1 MAQYDFFDP
10 SGRGTGIKGGIEA
23 SNKLFDG
30 IEQRKINAMKMMGVE
45 DAQRR
50 NAMTE
55 DVKTAE
61 VLLKNKD
68 TKGAMEFLSDR
79 AQASSQSGGNPRE
92 TMEVYNTIRDGNV
105 PEALD
110 MLANY
115 RSVFDDGYTD
125 ERQSSQAKTNYVNKV
140 SPPQTDQET
149 GQQYVIIT
157 DPNTETTRRVD
168 VAGGKA
174 LTQDAKDT
182 KLVRRSLLDDAR
194 KVSRE
199 SFEGLKTVRSG
210 LGAYQDALTAIEN
223 NASSGKLQSFFPS
236 FTEATI
242 NLENAGAR
250 LGLNVIQATTFGAL
264 SEGELKLAMD
274 TAMPPL
280 EPVALKKWII
290 AKRDAQKK
298 LGRELRKMSIELGKG
313 KTTIAEYLENTGY
326 AEQDLATDDELMNKY
341 GVN

>member
-1 MAQYDFFDP
+1 MPSLNIASAIE
-10 SGRGTGIKGGIEA
+10 SGRA
-23 SNKLFDG
+23 SKEERKL
-30 IEQRKINAMKMMGVE
+30 NALKMMGIE
-45 DAQRR
+45 DGQRR

-61 VLLKNKD
+61 LLLRNKD
-68 TKGAMEFLSDR
+68 SQGAMEFLSDR
-79 AQASSQSGGNPRE
+79 AQASSESGGDPRQ
-92 TMEVYNTIRDGNV
+92 TMEVYNSIRSGNV

-115 RSVFDDGYTD
+115 RSIFDDGYTD
-125 ERQSSQAKTNYVNKV
+125 KRASSQEKTNYVNKV

-168 VAGGKA
+168 VKGGKA
-174 LTQDAKDT
+174 LTQDSKDS

-194 KVSRE
+194 EVSKGA
-199 SFEGLKTVRSG
+199 FEELKTVRSG
-210 LGAYQDALTAIEN
+210 LGAYNDALTAIDN
-223 NASSGKLQSFFPS
+223 NASSGKIQSFFPS

-242 NLENAGAR
+242 NLENAASR
-250 LGLNVIQATTFGAL
+250 LGLNVISATTFGAL
-264 SEGELKLAMD
+264 SEGELRLAMD

-290 AKRDAQKK
+290 TKRAAQKK
-298 LGRELRKMSIELGKG
+298 LGRELRTMSIALGKG
-313 KTTIAEYLENTGY
+313 KTTIAEYLEKTGY
-326 AEQDLATDDELMNKY
+326 AEKDIATDDDLMNKY

>member
-1 MAQYDFFDP
+1 MP
-10 SGRGTGIKGGIEA
+10 GLNIA
-23 SNKLFDG
+23 SAIQEGLASKDERKL
-30 IEQRKINAMKMMGVE
+30 NALKMMGVE

-250 LGLNVIQATTFGAL
+250 LGLNVIQL
-264 SEGELKLAMD
+264 C
-274 TAMPPL
+274 
-280 EPVALKKWII
+280 
-290 AKRDAQKK
+290 RH
-298 LGRELRKMSIELGKG
+298 
-313 KTTIAEYLENTGY
+313 
-326 AEQDLATDDELMNKY
+326 
-341 GVN
+341 